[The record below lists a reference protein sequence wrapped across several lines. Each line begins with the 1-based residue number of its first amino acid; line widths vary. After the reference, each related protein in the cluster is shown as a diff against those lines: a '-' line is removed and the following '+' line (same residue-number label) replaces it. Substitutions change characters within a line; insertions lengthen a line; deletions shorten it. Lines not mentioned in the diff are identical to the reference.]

1 MYYNK
6 RKLII
11 SIMWIVLGIV
21 FVALDIM
28 GIATDSAFTAIGVAW
43 IVVGALQIYKNI
55 KYHTNEDYK
64 EQIDIASTDERNR
77 FIRMKAW
84 SYAGYIFILGS
95 AIVSIV
101 LFITGLQVYAQ
112 ILSYCMCSILA
123 VYYIAYLIIQK
134 KC

>member
-11 SIMWIVLGIV
+11 SSMWIVLGIV
-21 FVALDIM
+21 FIVLDIM
-28 GIATDSAFTAIGVAW
+28 GIATDSAFTAIGAAW
-43 IVVGALQIYKNI
+43 IVVGVLQIYKNI

-64 EQIDIASTDERNR
+64 EQIDIACSDERNK

-84 SYAGYIFILGS
+84 SYAGYIFVLGS
-95 AIVSIV
+95 AVVSIV
-101 LFITGLQVYAQ
+101 LFLLGITVYAQ
-112 ILSYCMCSILA
+112 ILSYCMCSILV
-123 VYYIAYLIIQK
+123 VYYIAYLYLQK

>member
-1 MYYNK
+1 MYFNK

-11 SIMWIVLGIV
+11 SIIWIVLGIV
-21 FVALDIM
+21 FVALDVI
-28 GIATDSAFTAIGVAW
+28 GIAPDSAFTAIGVAW
-43 IVVGALQIYKNI
+43 IIVGALQIYKNI

-64 EQIDIASTDERNR
+64 ERVDIASTDERNR

-95 AIVSIV
+95 ATVSIV

-112 ILSYCMCSILA
+112 ILSYCMCSILV
-123 VYYIAYLIIQK
+123 VYYIAYLILQK

>member
-11 SIMWIVLGIV
+11 SSMWIVLGIV
-21 FVALDIM
+21 FIVLDIM
-28 GIATDSAFTAIGVAW
+28 GIATDSAFTAIGAAW

-64 EQIDIASTDERNR
+64 EQIDIACSDERNK

-84 SYAGYIFILGS
+84 SYAGYLFVLGS
-95 AIVSIV
+95 AVVSIV
-101 LFITGLQVYAQ
+101 LFLSGITVYAQ
-112 ILSYCMCSILA
+112 ILSYCMCSILV
-123 VYYIAYLIIQK
+123 VYYIAYLYLQK

>member
-43 IVVGALQIYKNI
+43 IIVGALQIYKNI